1 MQKSYCSGACVKR
14 RNHDNGRLAQVPLQ
28 LFVFRVLLRLETENG
43 FAFLHQVEPVARN
56 RFQIGRISRQQMY
69 FARLTSEEHSLRSH
83 LRLQTIDFV
92 TALRQLFIL
101 RQK

>member
-1 MQKSYCSGACVKR
+1 MERCSGAR
-14 RNHDNGRLAQVPLQ
+14 SGEASTQNRRLAQAPLQ
-28 LFVFRVLLRLETENG
+28 LFVFCALLRFEPENG
-43 FAFLHQVEPVARN
+43 FAFFHQVEPVARN

-69 FARLTSEEHSLRSH
+69 FARLTGEEHSLRSH